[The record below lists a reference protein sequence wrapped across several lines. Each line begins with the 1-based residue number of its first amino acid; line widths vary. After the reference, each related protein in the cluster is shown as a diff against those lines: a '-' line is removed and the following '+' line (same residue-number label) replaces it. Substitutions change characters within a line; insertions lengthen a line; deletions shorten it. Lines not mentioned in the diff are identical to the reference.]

1 MTHETFREML
11 PLYVIGALDGD
22 ELYHFER
29 YIAENRELC
38 RTETLE
44 YQVIADRI
52 ALAALYA
59 QPSPSV
65 YNHILAAIEEKKRP
79 AETTAPAPVLP
90 PAAVTAPTRVPVR
103 VPVAVPAFTP
113 APMAPLA
120 SVPVP
125 APVVKPRKRDGF
137 NFGVLILRGLPWA
150 ATVVLAIMLV
160 GANGQI
166 RETTRLLQSMTDS
179 YNRLLAKNNEQQGGL
194 TNLTARLDAQA
205 KEHAA
210 QAKQLQEQ
218 VDKLRLQNEDEQHNL
233 KSLGAANKELDSEKV
248 QLQHAADRMREQLEQ
263 QIQQTTLLLK
273 KVNEQTFSLDLL
285 MDPTIR
291 IAPLV
296 DPKGEAKAT
305 AKVYWQ
311 GEKKTGLMVV
321 SNLTP
326 VLEGQGKCLEIW
338 AICGTEPPVPAGIGW
353 TDETGHG
360 NFRVKLAKDIACI
373 DKFAVT
379 VEKTGGVP
387 VPEGSIILIGQ

>member
-29 YIAENRELC
+29 YAAENRELC
-38 RTETLE
+38 HTEIAE
-44 YQVIADRI
+44 YQAIADQMGWSVPSV
-52 ALAALYA
+52 
-59 QPSPSV
+59 QPSPVV
-65 YNHILAAIEEKKRP
+65 YDRILTAIEEKKRP
-79 AETTAPAPVLP
+79 VETPAPAPIPTPAPVAPPTRVPIRVPVAAPVFAPAPTAAPAPVS
-90 PAAVTAPTRVPVR
+90 APIVER
-103 VPVAVPAFTP
+103 
-113 APMAPLA
+113 
-120 SVPVP
+120 
-125 APVVKPRKRDGF
+125 RKREGF
-137 NFGVLILRGLPWA
+137 NFGMLILRGLPWA
-150 ATVVLAIMLV
+150 ATAVLAVLLF
-160 GANGQI
+160 GAHGQI
-166 RETTRLLQSMTDS
+166 RDTTRMLQSTTDS
-179 YNRLLAKNNEQQGGL
+179 YNSLLAKNNEQQGGL
-194 TNLTARLDAQA
+194 TNLTVRLNAQA
-205 KEHAA
+205 RQYTVQA
-210 QAKQLQEQ
+210 QQLQEQ
-218 VDKLRLQNEDEQHNL
+218 IDKLRVENVEQQENL
-233 KSLGAANKELDSEKV
+233 KTLAATNKELDTEKG

-273 KVNEQTFSLDLL
+273 KVNEQTASLDLL

-291 IAPLV
+291 IAPLA

-326 VLEGQGKCLEIW
+326 VIEGQGKCLEIW

-353 TDETGHG
+353 TDESGHG
-360 NFRVKLAKDIACI
+360 NLRVKLAKEIACI

-379 VEKTGGVP
+379 VENTGGVS

>member
-52 ALAALYA
+52 ALAAPYA

-150 ATVVLAIMLV
+150 ATVVLAMPISPR
-160 GANGQI
+160 I
-166 RETTRLLQSMTDS
+166 TRSQRRTRS
-179 YNRLLAKNNEQQGGL
+179 LAS
-194 TNLTARLDAQA
+194 A
-205 KEHAA
+205 
-210 QAKQLQEQ
+210 
-218 VDKLRLQNEDEQHNL
+218 
-233 KSLGAANKELDSEKV
+233 
-248 QLQHAADRMREQLEQ
+248 
-263 QIQQTTLLLK
+263 
-273 KVNEQTFSLDLL
+273 
-285 MDPTIR
+285 
-291 IAPLV
+291 
-296 DPKGEAKAT
+296 
-305 AKVYWQ
+305 
-311 GEKKTGLMVV
+311 
-321 SNLTP
+321 
-326 VLEGQGKCLEIW
+326 
-338 AICGTEPPVPAGIGW
+338 
-353 TDETGHG
+353 
-360 NFRVKLAKDIACI
+360 
-373 DKFAVT
+373 
-379 VEKTGGVP
+379 
-387 VPEGSIILIGQ
+387 